1 MEWIFLVAIY
11 ISCMIIA
18 SGIRGG
24 VRDEMDGIIDILAI
38 ALWPI
43 WLSCF
48 VCWFIYHI
56 LFNVGKSLSGRKI

>member
-1 MEWIFLVAIY
+1 MNWYIFIAFY

-24 VRDEMDGIIDILAI
+24 VRDEMDGIIDMLAI

-43 WLSCF
+43 WIAGFLAWAAYT
-48 VCWFIYHI
+48 V
-56 LFNVGKSLSGRKI
+56 LFSVGSSLRQSKK